1 MGDQPYPLWADRF
14 SVICSPLAGT
24 LNGLWFAN
32 NANQSPSAVASKALW
47 NLWFGPTAK
56 PILGRKAQMNKIAMI
71 TGAGSGVGRA
81 VAKALDAQGWQLT
94 LVGRKQDTLTQ
105 TAEALKSE
113 PLIAPADV
121 GDPSQV
127 KTVFAKIADK
137 FGRLDMLFNN
147 AGIGAPAIAIEELT
161 FEQWQAVVA
170 VNLTGAFLCT
180 QEAVRM
186 MKSQTPRGGRII
198 NNGSISA
205 DRPRPHSAPYTATK
219 HAITGLTKST
229 ILDGRSFDIT
239 AGQIDI
245 GNAATEM
252 TERMTQGV
260 LQPDGQLA
268 IEPRMDVDH
277 VGQAVAYMAG
287 LPLESN
293 VPFMTIMATKMPLFG
308 RG

>member
-1 MGDQPYPLWADRF
+1 
-14 SVICSPLAGT
+14 
-24 LNGLWFAN
+24 
-32 NANQSPSAVASKALW
+32 
-47 NLWFGPTAK
+47 
-56 PILGRKAQMNKIAMI
+56 MNKIAMI

-81 VAKALDAQGWQLT
+81 VAIHLSEAGWSVV
-94 LVGRKQDTLTQ
+94 LVGRKADMLEE
-105 TAEALKSE
+105 TAKRLKGSY
-113 PLIAPADV
+113 LVVPADV
-121 GDPSQV
+121 GDPKAV
-127 KTVFAKIADK
+127 KAVFAQIKDK

-147 AGIGAPAIAIEELT
+147 AGMGTPAVPIEDLT
-161 FEQWQAVVA
+161 FEQWQAIVG

-186 MKSQTPRGGRII
+186 MKAQSPRGGRII

-239 AGQIDI
+239 AGQVDI

-252 TERMTQGV
+252 TERMTKGV

-268 IEPRMDVDH
+268 VEPRMDVNH
-277 VGQAVAYMAG
+277 VAQAVTFMAG

-293 VPFMTIMATKMPLFG
+293 VPFLTVMATKMPLFG